1 MGRRRHRARAR
12 ASPGFHHRGPASLP
26 PRPCAQGV
34 HFIVDLAAFVEAGP
48 SGPELLVVLLA
59 FGCYAFALL
68 LSWAWLG
75 KVYTGLKEGVTAL
88 LSQRKASRAVRPEL
102 SVATSASGRTSAPDL
117 APVSLPTT
125 PASMRAYEVPQMQS
139 IVDVKAKALSS

>member
-1 MGRRRHRARAR
+1 M
-12 ASPGFHHRGPASLP
+12 
-26 PRPCAQGV
+26 

-117 APVSLPTT
+117 AVSLPTT